1 MSSMS
6 SQWILISCKYIRE
19 FSYSSPSCS
28 VLLFPVTSSQAL
40 SYPSISCSALLFP
53 VTSSQALSYPNIS
66 YSVPYCL
73 ALSLFVLFCFVVL
86 WRGVVWRIVSC
97 RVSFMSLVLCF
108 QCTFHNA
115 VSSKAY
121 TDVSPCMP
129 SSLTVTVSLLYTH
142 YLYPI
147 ITPF

>member
-6 SQWILISCKYIRE
+6 SQWILTSCKYIRE
-19 FSYSSPSCS
+19 FSYSSP
-28 VLLFPVTSSQAL
+28 
-40 SYPSISCSALLFP
+40 SCSALLFP
-53 VTSSQALSYPNIS
+53 VTSSQALSYPSIS

-97 RVSFMSLVLCF
+97 RVCFISLVLCF

-121 TDVSPCMP
+121 TDVSPSMP
-129 SSLTVTVSLLYTH
+129 SSPTVTVSLLYTH

-147 ITPF
+147 ITPS